1 MKKLV
6 YIFCMLLAVISCAKI
21 GSPDGG
27 WYDDD
32 PPKVVRSEPADRS
45 VNVKSK
51 KISIYFDEFIKLE
64 DATNKV
70 IISPPQL
77 EMAEIKASGKK
88 VVVEPQDSLKENT
101 TYTIDFSDAIS
112 DNNEGNPL
120 GSYAFTFSTGERI
133 DTFEVAGY
141 VLDASNL
148 EPVKGIMVGLYD
160 DLADSAFKTKPML
173 RVSRTDSRGH
183 FVVKGVA
190 PGTYRA
196 YALQDMDNDFRFGQ
210 RSEMLAFSHNT
221 FSPSSKPD
229 TRIDTIWRDSL
240 HIDALQP
247 VPYTHFLPDD
257 IALLAFTHTQTDRY
271 LLKTERK
278 DPEKFSMFFSYGHPE
293 LPVIKGLNFQTDSA
307 FVIET
312 DEKQDTIHY
321 WLRDTTIVN
330 QDTLRMEVSYMMTD
344 TLGNLV
350 SQTDT
355 LDVLA
360 KTPYEKRLK
369 EKVKEIEKWQKEQEK
384 KKKRGQPYDSIYPIQ
399 HLKPNIK
406 IPMSMVPNE
415 KVIIEMPNP
424 LVRCDT
430 NAIHLYSQ
438 IDTLW
443 YEAEYVFKSVPG
455 TIREFEITAEWR
467 PNTEYSLEIDSAAF
481 ENIYGQ
487 VSDKYKQGI
496 KVKSLEE
503 LGTLT
508 LNLSGV
514 TDTIPLQV
522 QLLNSSGSIVKE
534 VVASKNVVHFDYV
547 MPGKYYISAFLD
559 ANGNGKW
566 DTGNYDEDLQ
576 PEEVYYYPKE
586 VECKEKWDITQ
597 QWNLTDKP
605 RFEQKPRAI
614 VKQKPDAEKKLKNR
628 NADRAKNLG
637 IEYNK
642 DKIVKPDKKDKI

>member
-88 VVVEPQDSLKENT
+88 VVVELQDSLKENT

-467 PNTEYSLEIDSAAF
+467 PDTEYSLEIDSAAF

-597 QWNLTDKP
+597 QWNLTGKP

>member
-1 MKKLV
+1 M
-6 YIFCMLLAVISCAKI
+6 
-21 GSPDGG
+21 
-27 WYDDD
+27 
-32 PPKVVRSEPADRS
+32 
-45 VNVKSK
+45 
-51 KISIYFDEFIKLE
+51 
-64 DATNKV
+64 
-70 IISPPQL
+70 
-77 EMAEIKASGKK
+77 
-88 VVVEPQDSLKENT
+88 
-101 TYTIDFSDAIS
+101 
-112 DNNEGNPL
+112 
-120 GSYAFTFSTGERI
+120 
-133 DTFEVAGY
+133 
-141 VLDASNL
+141 
-148 EPVKGIMVGLYD
+148 
-160 DLADSAFKTKPML
+160 
-173 RVSRTDSRGH
+173 
-183 FVVKGVA
+183 
-190 PGTYRA
+190 
-196 YALQDMDNDFRFGQ
+196 
-210 RSEMLAFSHNT
+210 
-221 FSPSSKPD
+221 
-229 TRIDTIWRDSL
+229 
-240 HIDALQP
+240 
-247 VPYTHFLPDD
+247 
-257 IALLAFTHTQTDRY
+257 
-271 LLKTERK
+271 
-278 DPEKFSMFFSYGHPE
+278 
-293 LPVIKGLNFQTDSA
+293 
-307 FVIET
+307 
-312 DEKQDTIHY
+312 
-321 WLRDTTIVN
+321 
-330 QDTLRMEVSYMMTD
+330 
-344 TLGNLV
+344 
-350 SQTDT
+350 
-355 LDVLA
+355 
-360 KTPYEKRLK
+360 
-369 EKVKEIEKWQKEQEK
+369 
-384 KKKRGQPYDSIYPIQ
+384 
-399 HLKPNIK
+399 
-406 IPMSMVPNE
+406 
-415 KVIIEMPNP
+415 
-424 LVRCDT
+424 
-430 NAIHLYSQ
+430 
-438 IDTLW
+438 
-443 YEAEYVFKSVPG
+443 PG

>member
-88 VVVEPQDSLKENT
+88 VVVELQDSLKENT

-597 QWNLTDKP
+597 QWNLTGKP